1 MDAGKNKAAEEGFMS
16 LMCPMGSCKAKGGMC
31 AHEIIMGLMVVAAVA
46 YFLIRR
52 FA

>member
-1 MDAGKNKAAEEGFMS
+1 MPENKAVKEGFMS
-16 LMCPMGSCKAKGGMC
+16 LMCPMGGCKAKSGMC

-46 YFLIRR
+46 YFLFRH